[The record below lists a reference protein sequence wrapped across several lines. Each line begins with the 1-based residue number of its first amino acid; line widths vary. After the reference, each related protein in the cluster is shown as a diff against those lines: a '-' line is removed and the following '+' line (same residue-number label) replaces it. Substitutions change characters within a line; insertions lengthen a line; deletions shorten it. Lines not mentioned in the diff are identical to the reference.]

1 MPTQPRAMMVENV
14 ICEAYRLCRDQ
25 ELHQKRLAQIQRRPA
40 TADPNRPWLESN
52 RPFYSHLQPGRRTPL
67 ADAER
72 VLRMRRDNARQTER
86 IEKLKTAEPE
96 FQRQRALSQQ
106 AATATMQRRCEMGRL
121 DLNAAHARQRRE
133 SQANLAKENAVNR
146 QRIRQAKPI
155 FASESTIRTLRGEV
169 ARPSSAK

>member
-14 ICEAYRLCRDQ
+14 ICEAYRLSRDQ
-25 ELHQKRLAQIQRRPA
+25 ELHQKRLDQIHRRPK

-52 RPFYSHLQPGRRTPL
+52 RPHYSHLQPGRRTPL

-72 VLRMRRDNARQTER
+72 ALRMRRDNAKQTER
-86 IEKLKTAEPE
+86 LEKLKTAEPE
-96 FQRQRALSQQ
+96 FQRQRAIGQQ
-106 AATATMQRRCEMGRL
+106 VATGTMQRRVEMGRL
-121 DLNAAHARQRRE
+121 DLNVTHARQRRE
-133 SQANLAKENAVNR
+133 NQTNLAKENAVNR

-155 FASESTIRTLRGEV
+155 FASESTIRTLRGEA